1 MPSLFDSINP
11 INANFIANFIP
22 RLAEDKFQI
31 GELAP
36 DFELPDSNGTMRK
49 LSDFRGKPLL
59 LVFTRIFTDKIF
71 CPLCFPH
78 LNNLKNDYAQF
89 LEKGA
94 NVVVVSSTNLDM
106 TRQIVAEQQ
115 YPFVMLSDSEW
126 RVFKQYGLGA
136 ALGAPLPAQ
145 FLLDKNGAIRFKY
158 ISGLSLGD
166 QLPVHPE
173 NAHMLA
179 LLAEISA

>member
-1 MPSLFDSINP
+1 MPSIFDSINP
-11 INANFIANFIP
+11 INANFVANFVP
-22 RLAEDKFQI
+22 RFAEDKFQI
-31 GELAP
+31 GEIAP
-36 DFELPDSNGTMRK
+36 DFELPDADGNMHK

-78 LNNLKNDYAQF
+78 LNNLKKDYQAF

-94 NVVVVSSTNLDM
+94 NVVVVSSTNIEM
-106 TRQIVAEQQ
+106 TKQIMIEQA

-145 FLLDKNGAIRFKY
+145 FLLDKNGAIQFKY
-158 ISGLSLGD
+158 VSGLSLGD
-166 QLPVHPE
+166 QLPAHPE
-173 NAHMLA
+173 NAQMLA
-179 LLAEISA
+179 LLAQ

>member
-11 INANFIANFIP
+11 INANFLANFVP
-22 RLAEDKFQI
+22 RFAEDKFQI
-31 GELAP
+31 GEIAP

-59 LVFTRIFTDKIF
+59 LAFTRIFTDKIF

-78 LNNLKNDYAQF
+78 LNNLKNDYKQF

-94 NVVVVSSTNLDM
+94 NVVVVTSTNLDM
-106 TRQIVAEQQ
+106 TKQIVAEQA

-145 FLLDKNGAIRFKY
+145 FLLDKNGAIQFKY
-158 ISGLSLGD
+158 ISGLSLND
-166 QLPVHPE
+166 QLPTHPE
-173 NAHMLA
+173 NAQMLA
-179 LLAEISA
+179 RLAEMSA